1 MKSTANFE
9 FSRRTLMRAA
19 GSTLLVPTFIK
30 QAFGQTAT
38 PVRPNLVLMMQTNG
52 THQASFWP
60 TGTAWTS
67 DILGSLLA
75 DPVVGPKVTLIN
87 GVNLNKQG
95 SPVGNGH
102 DWGWHG
108 LYSGMDNISMGA
120 PFGGGPSVDQILIK
134 KLNFTQPFK
143 NIHCG
148 VIVADYRLINAGRA
162 SFVCTAP
169 GLQVPCETDLYGLY
183 TKVFGSVTTATPA
196 PTAGA
201 TPAATT
207 AADAAA
213 AAAAKLRLQQ
223 RQSVLDAVAQDLT
236 TLEARLGASERNKV
250 DAHLTAVRDLET
262 RLSAMLTNSNAPR
275 PAGCTSVKPSMTGVP
290 TTGTNNEVSAP
301 VLNTLFMD
309 FIANAVACNM
319 VGVIT
324 FQFGRGGDHYH
335 YDWLNL
341 TGMRADFHDD
351 IAHKDNG
358 SDAVAG
364 SVMVGV
370 GKYHAQ
376 LMQYLG
382 QKLASFSQANA
393 KTALDNSL
401 VVWGNELAT
410 GPHGINGYPI
420 AFIGGAAG
428 KLSKTGY
435 MVNAG
440 TQIHQRLGC
449 TISNIMGDPVTGFG
463 WVPNSGPFV
472 GLGLST

>member
-19 GSTLLVPTFIK
+19 GSTLLVPTFLK
-30 QAFGQTAT
+30 QAFAQTAT

-52 THQASFWP
+52 THQTSFWP
-60 TGTAWTS
+60 TGTTWDS
-67 DILGSLLA
+67 PILHDLLT
-75 DPVVGPKVTLIN
+75 DPVVGPKTTLIN
-87 GVNLNKQG
+87 GVNLNKMG

-108 LYSGMDNISMGA
+108 LYSGVDNISMGA
-120 PFGGGPSVDQILIK
+120 PFGGGPSVDQILKK
-134 KLNFTQPFK
+134 KLTFTQPFPTL
-143 NIHCG
+143 HCG
-148 VIVADYRLINAGRA
+148 VIIANYRLINAGRA

-169 GLQVPCETDLYGLY
+169 GLQEACRTDLYQIY
-183 TKVFGSVTTATPA
+183 TDVFGAVTTPA
-196 PTAGA
+196 PATGGTSTA
-201 TPAATT
+201 T
-207 AADAAA
+207 ADAA

-236 TLEARLGASERNKV
+236 TLQARLGASERNKI
-250 DAHLTAVRDLET
+250 DSHLTAVRDLEM
-262 RLSAMLTNSNAPR
+262 RLATNLTASNTPR
-275 PAGCTSVKPSMTGVP
+275 AAGCSSVKPSMTGVS
-290 TTGTNNEVSAP
+290 TAGTNNEMSAP
-301 VLNTLFMD
+301 TLNTLFMD
-309 FIANAVACNM
+309 FIASAVACNM
-319 VGVIT
+319 IGIIT

-341 TGMRADFHDD
+341 AGMRADFHDD

-364 SVMVGV
+364 TVMEGV

-382 QKLASFSQANA
+382 QKLAGFAQANG